1 MIIWLASY
9 PKSGNTWIRTI
20 VNELLYINNYT
31 HNVFNNTSK
40 NIRQFPSFEDFED
53 NLDFTFEER
62 TNEMKKKL
70 INKTIKNWI
79 TLQKKINLDNKFKLF
94 KTHNLLAKFT
104 IENKEYSFTD
114 LQNTIGVI
122 HIVRDPRSIV
132 TSLKNHFSLN
142 TEEEAVKMIINS
154 ETWSGLKHK
163 NTIPNFFSSWSNHY
177 NSWKRFPKNNLLI
190 KYEDILKNPELVIKK
205 IIIFLKKF
213 FNLKVDDKRI
223 KDIIEKTSFDNFKK
237 NENNGKFNEN
247 AMGTKKNEKINFF
260 YLGPNNNWKK
270 LLGRDT
276 VSKIENNFKIEMKEL
291 NYI

>member
-9 PKSGNTWIRTI
+9 PKSGNTWVRTI
-20 VNELLYINNYT
+20 VNELLYTNNNT
-31 HNVFNNTSK
+31 NNVFNETSK
-40 NIRQFPSFEDFED
+40 NIRQFPSFDDFEN

-62 TNEMKKKL
+62 TSEMKKKL

-79 TLQKKINLDNKFKLF
+79 TLQKKINLDNKLKLF
-94 KTHNLLAKFT
+94 KTHNLLGKFT
-104 IENKEYSFTD
+104 IDNKEYSFTD
-114 LQNTIGVI
+114 LENSIGVI
-122 HIVRDPRSIV
+122 YIIRDPRSIV
-132 TSLKNHFSLN
+132 TSLKNHFSLHS
-142 TEEEAVKMIINS
+142 EEEAVKMIINK

-213 FNLKVDDKRI
+213 FKLEIDEDRI
-223 KDIIEKTSFDNFKK
+223 KEIIKKTSFDNFKK
-237 NENNGKFNEN
+237 NENNGKFSEN
-247 AMGTKKNEKINFF
+247 AMGTMKNKKVNFF

-270 LLGRDT
+270 N
-276 VSKIENNFKIEMKEL
+276 VKQKCYF
-291 NYI
+291 